1 MDERL
6 NRIDEKLE
14 KISDR
19 LSDIDKS
26 VAVYNEQ
33 LKLHIEG
40 TVQNRDQLKLFR
52 EKVEADMA
60 PVKKHVIF
68 VEVVFKALGALSLIV
83 GIIAAVHKTL
93 G

>member
-14 KISDR
+14 KIGDR
-19 LSDIDKS
+19 LADIDKS

-40 TVQNRDQLKLFR
+40 TVQNRDQLRLFQS
-52 EKVEADMA
+52 KVEADMA
-60 PVKKHVIF
+60 PVKKHVVF

-83 GIIAAVHKTL
+83 GIIAAIHKIL
-93 G
+93 E